1 MSKARKELER
11 AEKALCPSKYKRGDT
26 ESTAAFD
33 QHIKLAQTEAIIDIA
48 ESLQEIARA
57 RRIVRDAESIR
68 GRW

>member
-11 AEKALCPSKYKRGDT
+11 AEKALCPSKYKN
-26 ESTAAFD
+26 AAVFE

-57 RRIVRDAESIR
+57 RRIVRDAGAVR
-68 GRW
+68 